1 MGAAHE
7 FQLAAADQALRRPRM
22 SIAIAERRVPDRPGL
37 YTVHGN
43 RAVWRELR
51 LGYRPDGRP
60 LYLGKA
66 ERSLVRRDLREHFID
81 GRTGWSTLRRS
92 FAALLRE
99 SLSLRGIP
107 RDTLSP
113 GNFDRFGMSSTHNAR
128 LTAWMR
134 SRLWIA
140 VWPAPPGA
148 RLKALE
154 DDLNF
159 AIGSPLNLDNGSR
172 WQEFVRAERRVM
184 ADQAR
189 GWASRRQ

>member
-1 MGAAHE
+1 
-7 FQLAAADQALRRPRM
+7 M

-37 YTVHGN
+37 YAVYGS

-66 ERSLVRRDLREHFID
+66 ERSLVRRDLRQHFMD
-81 GRTGWSTLRRS
+81 GKTGWSTLRRS

-99 SLSLRGIP
+99 SLRLRGIP
-107 RDTLSP
+107 RDPLSP
-113 GNFDRFGMSSTHNAR
+113 GDFDRFGMSSTHDAR

-140 VWPAPPGA
+140 IWPAPPGA
-148 RLKALE
+148 RLRALE
-154 DDLNF
+154 DDLKF

-184 ADQAR
+184 ADHAR